1 MNKNDLR
8 AQRTFHKINKNF
20 RLLMGKIGYRKLNV
34 AMITDKA
41 KMNRSTFYSHF
52 RDKRNLYEYHLGL
65 IVDSFDFRNYDEF
78 VGKKEMEEERLN
90 NLTYL
95 FEESLVQIQN
105 DKDFVLAMI
114 DVEDVHKMT
123 KAYMNMAHVADDK
136 IVIETR
142 NGTQEVPTSL
152 IINYA
157 LGVLV
162 FTLRWWL
169 NDSSNH
175 SVKDVADILATSFIN
190 IPLKSSKL

>member
-114 DVEDVHKMT
+114 DVEEIGRASCRERV
-123 KAYMNMAHVADDK
+123 
-136 IVIETR
+136 
-142 NGTQEVPTSL
+142 
-152 IINYA
+152 
-157 LGVLV
+157 
-162 FTLRWWL
+162 
-169 NDSSNH
+169 
-175 SVKDVADILATSFIN
+175 
-190 IPLKSSKL
+190 